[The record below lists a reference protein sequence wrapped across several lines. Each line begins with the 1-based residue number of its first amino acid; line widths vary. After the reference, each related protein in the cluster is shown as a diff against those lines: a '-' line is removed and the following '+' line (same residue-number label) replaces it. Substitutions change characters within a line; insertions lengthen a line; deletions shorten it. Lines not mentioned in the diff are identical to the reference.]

1 MIKTKTNI
9 SAKTNTGSRRKV
21 DIIAGESGPY
31 TSGDILDANATKQ
44 LVDNVADRVGAIMDM
59 APENFDTLK
68 EVADAITSKANT
80 ADLATVA
87 TTGSY
92 NDLIG
97 KPTIPNVAVVN
108 LEAEDLN
115 MSTSP
120 YTITNQNKISQICD
134 LIEAETVVTGVVSL
148 GANIYPVPAL
158 TFYILVPVYNG
169 ADLTNVNLVATSFA
183 FSNGFM
189 GQTIVGAAADVTSR
203 YVTLEQ

>member
-1 MIKTKTNI
+1 M
-9 SAKTNTGSRRKV
+9 

-31 TSGDILDANATKQ
+31 ASGDILDANATKQ

-87 TTGSY
+87 TTGIY

-108 LEAEDLN
+108 IEMEDLN
-115 MSTSP
+115 TSTSP
-120 YTITNQNKISQICD
+120 FTIINQNKISQVCD
-134 LIEAETVVTGVVSL
+134 LIDAGTVVFGT
-148 GANIYPVPAL
+148 
-158 TFYILVPVYNG
+158 
-169 ADLTNVNLVATSFA
+169 
-183 FSNGFM
+183 FSNM
-189 GQTIVGAAADVTSR
+189 GPNMTAIWAIGG
-203 YVTLEQ
+203 